1 LNGVQNGG
9 SKKLGLNNLVP
20 VLKQMSME
28 YMFKSVFS
36 FEVEVQGAHV
46 NREAD
51 IIQFSNGDVAV
62 AQRQL

>member
-1 LNGVQNGG
+1 M
-9 SKKLGLNNLVP
+9 GLNNLVP